1 MAFTISQRFSKCI
14 EYAGNE
20 EWKTL
25 YTENSTTSQLFQTLK
40 GSPNLWTDS
49 WTPGRKIRIEWETD
63 KYIEFLPESNIFV
76 DRTTINKIIQ
86 LEEFSTSDSSLA
98 SWVEDAGGAIF
109 CISKSDGVDSAW
121 GIKDRDDQ
129 NFGIGCNSGSW
140 NGRGA
145 FYGDDFRGGGWT
157 GVTDNGEAKAGFN
170 LGITIKMK
178 QIGRFMN
185 ILH

>member
-1 MAFTISQRFSKCI
+1 MSFALSQRYSKCI

-20 EWKTL
+20 KWKTL
-25 YTENSTTSQLFQTLK
+25 YTENSTTSQLSQTLN

-76 DRTTINKIIQ
+76 DRSTTNKIIQ

-109 CISKSDGVDSAW
+109 CISKSDGRDSAW
-121 GIKDRDDQ
+121 GIKDQNDQ
-129 NFGIGCNSGSW
+129 FFDNGCNSGSW

-145 FYGDDFRGGGWT
+145 FYDDDFRGGGWT
-157 GVTDNGEAKAGFN
+157 GVTDNGEAKGGFN

-178 QIGRFMN
+178 QIGKLIN
-185 ILH
+185 VLN